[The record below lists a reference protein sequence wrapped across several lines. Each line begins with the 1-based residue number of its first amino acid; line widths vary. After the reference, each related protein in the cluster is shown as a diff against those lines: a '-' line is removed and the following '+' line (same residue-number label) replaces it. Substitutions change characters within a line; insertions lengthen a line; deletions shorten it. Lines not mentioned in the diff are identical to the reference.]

1 MILAQGMVEYSALS
15 AFMDTVSQVPYSV
28 RDWLGSFTPAER
40 TAAVAAVF
48 LALLLWTRRR
58 LH

>member
-1 MILAQGMVEYSALS
+1 MILAQAMAESGALS
-15 AFMDTVSQVPYSV
+15 AVMDAVGQVPYSV
-28 RDWLGSFTPAER
+28 RDWLGSFTPAQR
-40 TAAVAAVF
+40 TAAVAVVL